1 MPEDLASLRHAAN
14 GTGVDDV
21 VAGVDVIV
29 HCANASKRDVEARR
43 ELVKA
48 ATAQR
53 RPPYLVYFSVVGV
66 NGIPFIGPL
75 IGASWSCRC

>member
-29 HCANASKRDVEARR
+29 HCANAGKGDVEATR

-53 RPPYLVYFSVVGV
+53 RPPHLVYFSVVGV
-66 NGIPFIGPL
+66 NGIPFRGPL